1 MRLGRSE
8 IVKKYDFIYFGF
20 FKMKDVNMV
29 GIMVGCDFCVLFY
42 IYIYLVIF
50 IYKCSFV
57 FVYCK
62 VLSGFQVICLYFY
75 GSMKVELNGNRM
87 ESYV

>member
-50 IYKCSFV
+50 IYINV
-57 FVYCK
+57 
-62 VLSGFQVICLYFY
+62 VLFLFIVKF
-75 GSMKVELNGNRM
+75 
-87 ESYV
+87 